1 MTADLSSFFDL
12 RTENHM
18 SRIVITLDDQEKSAL
33 CTLANSELR
42 NPQEQVRY
50 ILRLHLT
57 KSGLLP
63 NNGTIFNPASELP
76 EEIISTNK
84 KG

>member
-1 MTADLSSFFDL
+1 MA
-12 RTENHM
+12 
-18 SRIVITLDDQEKSAL
+18 RIVITLDPQERSAL
-33 CTLANSELR
+33 STLANIEFR
-42 NPQEQVRY
+42 TPQDQARY

-63 NNGTIFNPASELP
+63 NNNTVFNPAP
-76 EEIISTNK
+76 EQPEGQDLTHK

>member
-1 MTADLSSFFDL
+1 MA
-12 RTENHM
+12 
-18 SRIVITLDDQEKSAL
+18 RIVITLNPQERSAL
-33 CTLANSELR
+33 STLANIEFR
-42 NPQEQVRY
+42 TPQDQARY

-76 EEIISTNK
+76 EEIISNNK